1 MDYCFEKKIISEV
14 IVGDIVMPFTD
25 LTLKPKPNLNR
36 FPMFLIMKIY
46 TTKTNLEFA
55 LYDLRR
61 KTYEKSVFVLGE
73 MNSLVLCLK
82 K

>member
-1 MDYCFEKKIISEV
+1 MDCFFEKKIISEV

-25 LTLKPKPNLNR
+25 LTLNPNLDN

-46 TTKTNLEFA
+46 TTKTNLEFL
-55 LYDLRR
+55 LYNLRR